1 MIPEARGQAAVEF
14 ALCAALLAAALF
26 VPVVDGTSVTVYLAR
41 QLVAWF
47 HGLYSWLALT

>member
-1 MIPEARGQAAVEF
+1 MTVRPRGQAAVEF
-14 ALCAALLAAALF
+14 TVCAALLAAALF
-26 VPVVDGTSVTVYLAR
+26 APVIDGTSVTTYLAR